1 MQRHKL
7 LVLLLLSLALAAC
20 GSQAPM
26 PTPTPA
32 SFMVGET
39 IIAATS
45 RLMVPGQA
53 KLTEG
58 ELAPDF
64 SFTLPD
70 GTVQRL
76 SDLRGKP
83 VLLNFW
89 ATWCQPCIEELP
101 TLQQAYTAA
110 GGSLVVLGVNRNE
123 MPEAIA
129 AFVPKVHVTFP
140 LIANPAGDIGDGY
153 TVSNL
158 PESLF
163 INRDGTIA
171 ARHIGALNA
180 TTLQE
185 RLGRLK

>member
-7 LVLLLLSLALAAC
+7 LVLLLSITLAAC
-20 GSQAPM
+20 GSQA

-39 IIAATS
+39 TIAATS
-45 RLMVPGQA
+45 RLMVPEHT

-76 SDLRGKP
+76 SNLRGKP

-89 ATWCQPCIEELP
+89 ATWCPPCIEEIP

-110 GGSLVVLGVNRNE
+110 GGNLVVLGVNRNE
-123 MPEAIA
+123 TPEAIA

-153 TVSNL
+153 AVSNL
-158 PESLF
+158 PESFF

-185 RLGRLK
+185 RLSRLK

>member
-7 LVLLLLSLALAAC
+7 LVFLVSLALAAC
-20 GSQAPM
+20 GSQAP
-26 PTPTPA
+26 TPTPA
-32 SFMVGET
+32 SFLVGET
-39 IIAATS
+39 TIAATS
-45 RLMVPGQA
+45 RLIVPGRA

-58 ELAPDF
+58 DLAPDF

-89 ATWCQPCIEELP
+89 ATWCQPCIEEMP

-123 MPEAIA
+123 TPEAIA
-129 AFVPKVHVTFP
+129 AFVPKVHITFP

-153 TVSNL
+153 AVSNL
-158 PESLF
+158 PESFF